1 MARDAGLL
9 AEAGLL
15 MSAVT
20 TNGAVLSIRGLE
32 RRFGEHEVIRNLD
45 LSLDPGERVALWGPN
60 GSGKTTVL
68 RCIAGTLAPSG
79 GEVLI
84 GPYAAGTLQARR
96 LLGASLAQER
106 SFYMRLT
113 GAANLLFFAQLRW
126 PRKREARRYVDEIVE
141 ELELSEIAAERVD
154 RCSSGMA
161 QQLALARALLGDP
174 ALLVLDEPTR
184 SLDEEARERLWG
196 AIERRGRLSV
206 LLASHH
212 EKDVDRCGKRIDLPT

>member
-1 MARDAGLL
+1 
-9 AEAGLL
+9 
-15 MSAVT
+15 MS

-32 RRFGEHEVIRNLD
+32 RRFGAHEVIRRLD
-45 LSLDPGERVALWGPN
+45 LSLEPGDRVALWGPN

-68 RCIAGTLAPSG
+68 RCVAGTLAPSR
-79 GEVLI
+79 GEVLV
-84 GPYAAGTLQARR
+84 GRYPAGALQARR

-141 ELELSEIAAERVD
+141 ELELAEIAAERVD
-154 RCSSGMA
+154 RCSSGMT
-161 QQLALARALLGDP
+161 QQLALARAMLGDP

-184 SLDEEARERLWG
+184 SLDEDARWRLWG
-196 AIERRGRLSV
+196 AVERRARLSV